1 VRLRLEN
8 RRPRAAARSG
18 PPRIFRWYGPCNPDL
33 AGDTPPEPD
42 HQVSKLLRG
51 IVAGYGARKL
61 TGGCGCL
68 GLIVFIILW
77 MILGNFEIFR

>member
-1 VRLRLEN
+1 MRFRLET
-8 RRPRAAARSG
+8 AARER
-18 PPRIFRWYGPCNPDL
+18 PQDPVLQRNFRWYGPCNPDL
-33 AGDTPPEPD
+33 TGDTPPEPD
-42 HQVSKLLRG
+42 HQMSKLLRG